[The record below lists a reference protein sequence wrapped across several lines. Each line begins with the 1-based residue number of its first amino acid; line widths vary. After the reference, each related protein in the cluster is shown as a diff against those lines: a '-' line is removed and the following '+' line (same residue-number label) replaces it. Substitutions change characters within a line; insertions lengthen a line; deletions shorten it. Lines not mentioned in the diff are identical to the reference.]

1 MKTKI
6 KKKFIE
12 EETRVYVAE
21 DGTEFETEKACRD
34 YEDKILHPVNIKQAE
49 KLRIK
54 YLDGVIPLSN
64 SGLTDENNTFRW
76 YKVENKED
84 ASILNDAYRIKFKP
98 SLVYPEIICIETAGY
113 EPYKDDAYAYHVT
126 NLKEITENFW
136 KKLGYRVVIEKEQ
149 AGVTGF

>member
-54 YLDGVIPLSN
+54 YLDGLYHLVTAVLQTKITLS
-64 SGLTDENNTFRW
+64 GGIRW
-76 YKVENKED
+76 K
-84 ASILNDAYRIKFKP
+84 IKKMP
-98 SLVYPEIICIETAGY
+98 VY
-113 EPYKDDAYAYHVT
+113 
-126 NLKEITENFW
+126 
-136 KKLGYRVVIEKEQ
+136 
-149 AGVTGF
+149 

>member
-1 MKTKI
+1 MEIKI
-6 KKKFIE
+6 RKKFIE
-12 EETRVYVAE
+12 EEIKLYVAE
-21 DGTEFETEKACRD
+21 DGTEFETKKACRN
-34 YEDKILHPVNIKQAE
+34 YEDMILHPANIKQAE

-54 YLDGVIPLSN
+54 YLDEVIPLSD

-76 YKVENKED
+76 YNVENEED

-126 NLKEITENFW
+126 NLKGITENFW
-136 KKLGYRVVIEKEQ
+136 KKLGYRVVIEKEI
-149 AGVTGF
+149 